1 MLLAGA
7 RDAGVIALAGEPESI
22 SEVLFALGD
31 GLAMRMLA
39 EPERDYAEALAV
51 AQRAAR
57 ALVRE
62 P

>member
-1 MLLAGA
+1 
-7 RDAGVIALAGEPESI
+7 
-22 SEVLFALGD
+22 VLFALAD

-39 EPERDYAEALAV
+39 EPEREYGEALAV

-57 ALVRE
+57 ALVLD